1 MLDQMSK
8 SADDER
14 SKWDEVID
22 NFDLLFTRMIDMG
35 IVQQELKTQIELNN
49 SKVDKCSSDQ
59 QFIAQ

>member
-8 SADDER
+8 SIDDER
-14 SKWDEVID
+14 SKWDQVMD

>member
-14 SKWDEVID
+14 SKWDQVMD